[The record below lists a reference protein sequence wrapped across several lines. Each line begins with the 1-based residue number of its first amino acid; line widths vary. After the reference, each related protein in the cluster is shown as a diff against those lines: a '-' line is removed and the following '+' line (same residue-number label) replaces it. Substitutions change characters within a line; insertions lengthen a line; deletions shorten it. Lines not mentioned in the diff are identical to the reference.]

1 MLDGV
6 GVGSDPDKDLV
17 LDIQNED
24 IIRIQETTVD
34 LGTGSLLCE
43 NELSAGVAQAV
54 LLSQKR
60 KKKEKGLSERE
71 S

>member
-34 LGTGSLLCE
+34 LGTRSLLCE